1 MSKYFEYMQERD
13 EVLECIKSGEELLS
27 RLKREL
33 KSLDDKIRDVIPEKK
48 TTLDLTPLEPL
59 VINNSENT
67 DNILGKC
74 ANANVCDQ
82 DVMTID
88 TSNVSQFVVSNIKL
102 LLSHLQLIIHW
113 YYTLPESDNIQNV
126 CGSTITDVINT
137 INDSIHCVTKA
148 PISISCGYIEN
159 TNNISV
165 IINIE
170 GTQKEIVVT
179 DDGIDNHVT
188 TNDIYAYINAYITNN
203 GVNYLVMLPEVGRGS
218 MTLDGIIKDIEYF
231 INDAHRDDSI
241 VSNLKSI
248 AGWLQFVKFR

>member
-1 MSKYFEYMQERD
+1 MSKYFEYTQER
-13 EVLECIKSGEELLS
+13 
-27 RLKREL
+27 
-33 KSLDDKIRDVIPEKK
+33 
-48 TTLDLTPLEPL
+48 
-59 VINNSENT
+59 
-67 DNILGKC
+67 
-74 ANANVCDQ
+74 Q

-148 PISISCGYIEN
+148 PISISCRYIEN

-170 GTQKEIVVT
+170 GIQKEIMVT
-179 DDGIDNHVT
+179 GDGIDNHVT

-218 MTLDGIIKDIEYF
+218 MTLDGVIKDIEYF
-231 INDAHRDDSI
+231 INDAHRDDS
-241 VSNLKSI
+241 VASNLKSI